1 MKLIKEKLT
10 AALTVLGRVVRSRL
24 FAATAMCMAAVVLAV
39 GISVNSRAVTINDG
53 DSSRVV
59 LTMHND
65 PYKVLVSAG
74 VVLEQHD
81 EVETNPETE
90 QIEVRRAMQVQVQA
104 DGLTTVLYMT
114 AGTVADALKKAE
126 VTVGSYDTLSVSADT
141 PVSEGLCIKVD
152 RVAYREYTVTKS
164 IDYKTVTRYSAVLKP
179 GNSRVQ
185 TYGKEGEKTITYRE
199 VLVNGQVVETKQV
212 GEKVTRQ
219 PVDKVILKGT
229 TLGTPLSKAPH
240 DIQLDEGG
248 QPVKYKKLLTG
259 TCTAYTTDK
268 GDSGAW
274 TSTGQHVRVGLV
286 AVNPKVIPYG
296 TKLWITSADGSMV
309 YGYAIAGDTG
319 GALMSNR
326 VLVDL
331 YMDTLVECNSFG
343 RRPMNVYIL
352 E

>member
-1 MKLIKEKLT
+1 MEAMKQKLNALLT
-10 AALTVLGRVVRSRL
+10 AAGRVVRSRL
-24 FAATAMCMAAVVLAV
+24 FAAGALCMAAVMLAV

-53 DSSRVV
+53 DTSRVV

-65 PYKVLVSAG
+65 PYKVLASAG
-74 VVLEQHD
+74 VVLEEHD
-81 EVETNPETE
+81 TVEHNPATE
-90 QIEVRRAMQVQVQA
+90 HLDVRRAMQVQVQA
-104 DGLTTVLYMT
+104 DGLTTLLYMT
-114 AGTVADALKKAE
+114 DGTAADALQRAE
-126 VTVGSYDTLSVSADT
+126 VTVGTHDTVSVALDT
-141 PVSEGLCIKVD
+141 PVAEGLCINVD
-152 RVAYREYTVTKS
+152 RVAYREYTVTES
-164 IDYKTVTRYSAVLKP
+164 IDYTSTTRYSAMLKP
-179 GNSRVQ
+179 GTSKVQ
-185 TYGKEGEKTITYRE
+185 TYGKEGEKTITFRDII
-199 VLVNGQVVETKQV
+199 VNGQVTETVRV

-229 TLGTPLSKAPH
+229 TLGTPLSKAPY
-240 DIQLDEGG
+240 DIALDEGG
-248 QPVKYKKLLTG
+248 QPLHYKKVLSG
-259 TCTAYTTDK
+259 TCTAYTADR
-268 GDSGAW
+268 GDSGSW

-296 TKLWITSADGSMV
+296 TKMWITSADGSVV

-343 RRPMNVYIL
+343 RRGMKVYIL